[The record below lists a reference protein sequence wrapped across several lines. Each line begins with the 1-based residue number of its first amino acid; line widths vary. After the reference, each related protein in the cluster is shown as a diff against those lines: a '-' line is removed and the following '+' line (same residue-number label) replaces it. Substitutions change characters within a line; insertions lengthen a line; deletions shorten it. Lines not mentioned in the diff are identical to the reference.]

1 MVDPV
6 LVSVAGV
13 GASVVKFLLRASGQ
27 DAVAGLVGDAQEGL
41 GLLAGLRGRVNDR
54 GDAVAKCIEKT
65 VADRVRGMYQKCQDR
80 GVGTERL
87 DGVATGVGGLLDRVG
102 NDDRFI
108 VEAVRSPDR
117 FAAMLHRR
125 GEPIR
130 AQLFARSEPYFDE
143 LVDAVAAEYVRLAP
157 WSEKFQ
163 IEALKYVMGALDR
176 IEEGVGKIQEDVGK
190 GLENDALI
198 LESLEIVKENQ
209 NATIG
214 GLPRPGR
221 VVFGARPDVAAGF
234 VERGEQQRLRGLV
247 VDERRERVV
256 LVGMAGCGKS
266 QLASSLARECG
277 AAGWGLVAWLNA
289 SSADS
294 VRSDLV
300 ELARRLG
307 VDTSDNPTQDQVIE
321 RCLGHLQSADAGDRL
336 VVFDNV
342 EDFDDLTGVVPRGGG
357 LRVVATSRRRDVSSA
372 WEAVEVGVFP
382 RADSI
387 AFVQSITGSQDS
399 GAADALAARL
409 GDLPLALAQA
419 AETAR
424 IERWSLAEY
433 LDQLDA
439 YSSDRVIHRIPGDSY
454 PDDVSIALLLAVES
468 ALSRIKDGSHEAAR
482 LQIGALAV
490 LAESGVP
497 TRWIAPGARK
507 AQTDGNADG
516 ADEDTG
522 ADAGP
527 VGEETKARDVAAENA
542 RRALAALLNAS
553 VVQQSTDGRVTML
566 HRLQGQVLR
575 ENWSQGE
582 SAEALDAATD
592 LLDRININSLP
603 REDADGRR
611 QETRD
616 LIEQLRAIGAQG
628 YSHPLFEQEQIQDA
642 IVYALG
648 QGTDLGL
655 VYEALTLDGAVN
667 TVRKLLG
674 ADHRHAIVL
683 QSNLAVAYEQAGRF
697 DDAITLLENA
707 VSRCRQVLGNAHPDT
722 LASCNN
728 LAHAYRAAGRLDK
741 AVSLYE
747 ATLTQCREHLGSTHP
762 NTFTSQRGLA
772 YTLQVAGKIN
782 ESITLLEA
790 VLRRSR
796 ATLGRVHSVTLVIQT
811 DLANVYAAAGMND
824 EALPLFGEA
833 LVEYRETLGAMHSRT
848 LAAQTDLAKTFRA
861 AGKFNHAIAL
871 YEDVV
876 ARRREV
882 LGSTHPAT
890 LVTQVK
896 LARVYRDAGC
906 LDVAIA
912 LFESVFSQFQ
922 KVLGRTN
929 PITLAS
935 GNSLASAYRQG
946 QRYDDAIALYKD
958 TRAYYA
964 KKFGMLHPNT
974 LVTQNDLADTYQ
986 AAARFDEAIAL
997 HGQTLDDRLRVLGPD
1012 HPHTLASRDNLAGA
1026 YYAAGRFS
1034 DAIALYKEAVAE
1046 RLRVLG
1052 PDHPSTLTSRNN
1064 LASAYQAVGC
1074 LDDAIPLLEEVFI
1087 DSVRVLGPDHP
1098 STLASRNNLAGAYY
1112 AAGRLN
1118 ETIALYED
1126 VLAQCVRV
1134 LGSDHPST
1142 LASRRNLEVA
1152 RRARDSGSA
1161 SARAPEKEAPPS
1173 SSKRLCP

>member
-266 QLASSLARECG
+266 QLASSLAQECG
-277 AAGWGLVAWLNA
+277 AAGWGLVAWINA
-289 SSADS
+289 SSKDS
-294 VRSDLV
+294 VISDLV

-321 RCLGHLQSADAGDRL
+321 RCLDHLQSAEASDRL

-342 EDFDDLTGVVPRGGG
+342 EDFDDLTDVVPRGGG

-372 WEAVEVGVFP
+372 WEVVEVGVFP

-454 PDDVSIALLLAVES
+454 PDDVSIALLLAVDS

-516 ADEDTG
+516 GRMRTQ
-522 ADAGP
+522 
-527 VGEETKARDVAAENA
+527 ARMRVQWVRQ
-542 RRALAALLNAS
+542 RRT
-553 VVQQSTDGRVTML
+553 VML
-566 HRLQGQVLR
+566 
-575 ENWSQGE
+575 
-582 SAEALDAATD
+582 
-592 LLDRININSLP
+592 LP
-603 REDADGRR
+603 R
-611 QETRD
+611 T
-616 LIEQLRAIGAQG
+616 
-628 YSHPLFEQEQIQDA
+628 
-642 IVYALG
+642 
-648 QGTDLGL
+648 
-655 VYEALTLDGAVN
+655 
-667 TVRKLLG
+667 
-674 ADHRHAIVL
+674 
-683 QSNLAVAYEQAGRF
+683 
-697 DDAITLLENA
+697 
-707 VSRCRQVLGNAHPDT
+707 
-722 LASCNN
+722 
-728 LAHAYRAAGRLDK
+728 RAA
-741 AVSLYE
+741 
-747 ATLTQCREHLGSTHP
+747 H
-762 NTFTSQRGLA
+762 
-772 YTLQVAGKIN
+772 
-782 ESITLLEA
+782 
-790 VLRRSR
+790 
-796 ATLGRVHSVTLVIQT
+796 
-811 DLANVYAAAGMND
+811 
-824 EALPLFGEA
+824 
-833 LVEYRETLGAMHSRT
+833 
-848 LAAQTDLAKTFRA
+848 
-861 AGKFNHAIAL
+861 
-871 YEDVV
+871 
-876 ARRREV
+876 
-882 LGSTHPAT
+882 
-890 LVTQVK
+890 
-896 LARVYRDAGC
+896 
-906 LDVAIA
+906 
-912 LFESVFSQFQ
+912 
-922 KVLGRTN
+922 
-929 PITLAS
+929 
-935 GNSLASAYRQG
+935 
-946 QRYDDAIALYKD
+946 
-958 TRAYYA
+958 
-964 KKFGMLHPNT
+964 
-974 LVTQNDLADTYQ
+974 
-986 AAARFDEAIAL
+986 
-997 HGQTLDDRLRVLGPD
+997 
-1012 HPHTLASRDNLAGA
+1012 
-1026 YYAAGRFS
+1026 
-1034 DAIALYKEAVAE
+1034 
-1046 RLRVLG
+1046 
-1052 PDHPSTLTSRNN
+1052 
-1064 LASAYQAVGC
+1064 
-1074 LDDAIPLLEEVFI
+1074 
-1087 DSVRVLGPDHP
+1087 
-1098 STLASRNNLAGAYY
+1098 
-1112 AAGRLN
+1112 
-1118 ETIALYED
+1118 
-1126 VLAQCVRV
+1126 
-1134 LGSDHPST
+1134 
-1142 LASRRNLEVA
+1142 
-1152 RRARDSGSA
+1152 
-1161 SARAPEKEAPPS
+1161 
-1173 SSKRLCP
+1173 

>member
-1 MVDPV
+1 MDPNV
-6 LVSVAGV
+6 VALFAFCASALGDALVV
-13 GASVVKFLLRASGQ
+13 GAARGVFARAAEALPDGGRALRRLKG
-27 DAVAGLVGDAQEGL
+27 
-41 GLLAGLRGRVNDR
+41 LAGDEKSRFCNG
-54 GDAVAKCIEKT
+54 IEKELLESAGKAFSGSEGIRVDRRALRRAKRQIEHIIKRAKPEDYAALAKART
-65 VADRVRGMYQKCQDR
+65 PEAIEQVLRRLPRKWGRGIREADRQW
-80 GVGTERL
+80 
-87 DGVATGVGGLLDRVG
+87 
-102 NDDRFI
+102 
-108 VEAVRSPDR
+108 
-117 FAAMLHRR
+117 
-125 GEPIR
+125 
-130 AQLFARSEPYFDE
+130 FDE
-143 LVDAVAAEYVRLAP
+143 LVGAVAREYTILAP
-157 WSEKFQ
+157 WSSAFEPR
-163 IEALKYVMGALDR
+163 ALDA
-176 IEEGVGKIQEDVGK
+176 ILSELKTIHHDVSV
-190 GLENDALI
+190 GLENDRFTHSEL
-198 LESLEIVKENQ
+198 S
-209 NATIG
+209 TIRSEVS
-214 GLPRPGR
+214 GLRDDLSAVSTGPRRPGR

-234 VERGEQQRLRGLV
+234 VERGEQETLRGLV
-247 VDERRERVV
+247 VGGVQERVV

-266 QLASSLARECG
+266 QLASSLAQECG
-277 AAGWGLVAWLNA
+277 AAGWGLVAWINA

-294 VRSDLV
+294 VISDLV

-321 RCLGHLQSADAGDRL
+321 RCLDHLQSAEASDRL

-342 EDFDDLTGVVPRGGG
+342 EDFDDLTDVVPRGGG

-372 WEAVEVGVFP
+372 WEVVEVGVFP

-454 PDDVSIALLLAVES
+454 PDDVSIALLLAVDS

-497 TRWIAPGARK
+497 TRWIAPRARK

-527 VGEETKARDVAAENA
+527 VGEATKDRDAAAENA

-553 VVQQSTDGRVTML
+553 VIQQSTDGDVTML
-566 HRLQGQVLR
+566 HRFQEQVLR
-575 ENWSQGE
+575 ENWNPGE
-582 SAEALDAATD
+582 WTGAFDAAEN
-592 LLDRININSLP
+592 LLDRVNVDNLP
-603 REDADGRR
+603 REDAEGRR
-611 QETRD
+611 RQTRD

-674 ADHRHAIVL
+674 ADHRRAIVL

-848 LAAQTDLAKTFRA
+848 LAAQIDLAKTFRA

-1098 STLASRNNLAGAYY
+1098 STLASR
-1112 AAGRLN
+1112 
-1118 ETIALYED
+1118 
-1126 VLAQCVRV
+1126 
-1134 LGSDHPST
+1134 
-1142 LASRRNLEVA
+1142 RNLEVA

>member
-1 MVDPV
+1 MRKRA
-6 LVSVAGV
+6 AG
-13 GASVVKFLLRASGQ
+13 R
-27 DAVAGLVGDAQEGL
+27 
-41 GLLAGLRGRVNDR
+41 RGR
-54 GDAVAKCIEKT
+54 IE
-65 VADRVRGMYQKCQDR
+65 Q
-80 GVGTERL
+80 
-87 DGVATGVGGLLDRVG
+87 
-102 NDDRFI
+102 
-108 VEAVRSPDR
+108 EA
-117 FAAMLHRR
+117 
-125 GEPIR
+125 
-130 AQLFARSEPYFDE
+130 EPYLDA
-143 LVDAVAAEYVRLAP
+143 LIRAVAAVYVEMAP
-157 WSEKFQ
+157 WSRDF
-163 IEALKYVMGALDR
+163 IVVALKSLLAQSGGIVAALEKQDAEHQEMHLMLLRVLEVQSDISRAPGVLSGGA
-176 IEEGVGKIQEDVGK
+176 
-190 GLENDALI
+190 
-198 LESLEIVKENQ
+198 S
-209 NATIG
+209 
-214 GLPRPGR
+214 PGR
-221 VVFGARPDVAAGF
+221 VVYGARPDVAAGF
-234 VERGEQQRLRGLV
+234 RERAEQGRLRGLV
-247 VDERRERVV
+247 VGGTQERAV

-266 QLASSLARECG
+266 QLASSLARECD
-277 AAGWGLVAWLNA
+277 AAGWGLVAWINA
-289 SSADS
+289 SSKDS
-294 VRSDLV
+294 VISDLV

-522 ADAGP
+522 TDAGP

-553 VVQQSTDGRVTML
+553 VIQQSTDGDVTML

-674 ADHRHAIVL
+674 ADHRRAIVL
-683 QSNLAVAYEQAGRF
+683 QSNLAVAYEQ
-697 DDAITLLENA
+697 
-707 VSRCRQVLGNAHPDT
+707 
-722 LASCNN
+722 
-728 LAHAYRAAGRLDK
+728 
-741 AVSLYE
+741 
-747 ATLTQCREHLGSTHP
+747 
-762 NTFTSQRGLA
+762 
-772 YTLQVAGKIN
+772 
-782 ESITLLEA
+782 
-790 VLRRSR
+790 
-796 ATLGRVHSVTLVIQT
+796 
-811 DLANVYAAAGMND
+811 
-824 EALPLFGEA
+824 
-833 LVEYRETLGAMHSRT
+833 
-848 LAAQTDLAKTFRA
+848 
-861 AGKFNHAIAL
+861 
-871 YEDVV
+871 
-876 ARRREV
+876 
-882 LGSTHPAT
+882 
-890 LVTQVK
+890 
-896 LARVYRDAGC
+896 
-906 LDVAIA
+906 
-912 LFESVFSQFQ
+912 
-922 KVLGRTN
+922 
-929 PITLAS
+929 
-935 GNSLASAYRQG
+935 
-946 QRYDDAIALYKD
+946 YKD
-958 TRAYYA
+958 T
-964 KKFGMLHPNT
+964 
-974 LVTQNDLADTYQ
+974 
-986 AAARFDEAIAL
+986 
-997 HGQTLDDRLRVLGPD
+997 
-1012 HPHTLASRDNLAGA
+1012 
-1026 YYAAGRFS
+1026 
-1034 DAIALYKEAVAE
+1034 
-1046 RLRVLG
+1046 
-1052 PDHPSTLTSRNN
+1052 
-1064 LASAYQAVGC
+1064 
-1074 LDDAIPLLEEVFI
+1074 
-1087 DSVRVLGPDHP
+1087 
-1098 STLASRNNLAGAYY
+1098 
-1112 AAGRLN
+1112 
-1118 ETIALYED
+1118 
-1126 VLAQCVRV
+1126 
-1134 LGSDHPST
+1134 
-1142 LASRRNLEVA
+1142 
-1152 RRARDSGSA
+1152 
-1161 SARAPEKEAPPS
+1161 
-1173 SSKRLCP
+1173 

>member
-54 GDAVAKCIEKT
+54 GGAVAKCIEKT

-234 VERGEQQRLRGLV
+234 RERVEQGTLRGLV
-247 VDERRERVV
+247 VDGVQERVV

-454 PDDVSIALLLAVES
+454 PDDVSWALLLAVDS
-468 ALSRIKDGSHEAAR
+468 ALSRIKDGSHEAAG
-482 LQIGALAV
+482 LQVGALAV

-516 ADEDTG
+516 AGEGTN

-527 VGEETKARDVAAENA
+527 VGETTKVRAAAAENA

-553 VVQQSTDGRVTML
+553 VVQQSTDRGVTMV
-566 HRLQGQVLR
+566 HRFQGQVLR
-575 ENWSQGE
+575 ENWNPGE
-582 SAEALDAATD
+582 WAGAFGAATD
-592 LLDRININSLP
+592 LLDRIDIDSLP
-603 REDADGRR
+603 REDAEGRR
-611 QETRD
+611 REARD
-616 LIEQLRAIGAQG
+616 LIEQLRAIAAQD
-628 YSHPLFEQEQIQDA
+628 YSHPLFERERVRACLHHAFVHAD
-642 IVYALG
+642 
-648 QGTDLGL
+648 DLGFAN
-655 VYEALTLDGAVN
+655 EALTL
-667 TVRKLLG
+667 
-674 ADHRHAIVL
+674 H
-683 QSNLAVAYEQAGRF
+683 
-697 DDAITLLENA
+697 NA
-707 VSRCRQVLGNAHPDT
+707 VDAVQNALGPDHPDT
-722 LASCNN
+722 LALGNALAAAYQRAGRLSEAIPLFEKVVADCERILGVNHRNTLASRHN
-728 LAHAYRAAGRLDK
+728 LANAYQETGRLDEAIALLEEVVTDRVRVLGADHADTLASQNCLAIVYQAMGTNDKAIALFEETYVQRSETLGITHPDTLKSQNSLAIAYRAAGRDDD
-741 AVSLYE
+741 AVSL
-747 ATLTQCREHLGSTHP
+747 
-762 NTFTSQRGLA
+762 
-772 YTLQVAGKIN
+772 
-782 ESITLLEA
+782 LE
-790 VLRRSR
+790 
-796 ATLGRVHSVTLVIQT
+796 
-811 DLANVYAAAGMND
+811 D
-824 EALPLFGEA
+824 
-833 LVEYRETLGAMHSRT
+833 T
-848 LAAQTDLAKTFRA
+848 LADR
-861 AGKFNHAIAL
+861 
-871 YEDVV
+871 V
-876 ARRREV
+876 RV
-882 LGSTHPAT
+882 LG
-890 LVTQVK
+890 
-896 LARVYRDAGC
+896 
-906 LDVAIA
+906 
-912 LFESVFSQFQ
+912 
-922 KVLGRTN
+922 
-929 PITLAS
+929 
-935 GNSLASAYRQG
+935 
-946 QRYDDAIALYKD
+946 DD
-958 TRAYYA
+958 
-964 KKFGMLHPNT
+964 HPNT
-974 LVTQNDLADTYQ
+974 LTSRGNLAAAYYEVGRLSEAIPLYEEVLAD
-986 AAARFDEAIAL
+986 RV
-997 HGQTLDDRLRVLGPD
+997 RVLGGD
-1012 HPHTLASRDNLAGA
+1012 HPQ
-1026 YYAAGRFS
+1026 
-1034 DAIALYKEAVAE
+1034 
-1046 RLRVLG
+1046 
-1052 PDHPSTLTSRNN
+1052 TLTSRNN
-1064 LASAYQAVGC
+1064 LAYAYESAGR
-1074 LDDAIPLLEEVFI
+1074 LGEAIPLYEEVLA
-1087 DSVRVLGPDHP
+1087 DRVRVLGEDHP
-1098 STLASRNNLAGAYY
+1098 DTLASRNNLAGAYH
-1112 AAGRLN
+1112 AVGRLDDAR
-1118 ETIALYED
+1118 ALLENTLKVCEE
-1126 VLAQCVRV
+1126 VLSPGHPLTTRVRE
-1134 LGSDHPST
+1134 
-1142 LASRRNLEVA
+1142 NLETLE
-1152 RRARDSGSA
+1152 REMNQPP
-1161 SARAPEKEAPPS
+1161 APSPES
-1173 SSKRLCP
+1173 SEE